1 MLPIALLCV
10 LAIFFPVSQGNK
22 VEDLSEKEGN
32 EIDLLM
38 LLAKVLKQLKGKL
51 EIICSLAKFFKL
63 WSIPQQILVVKFF
76 YPIFIFLF

>member
-10 LAIFFPVSQGNK
+10 LAIFFPVSQGNN

-38 LLAKVLKQLKGKL
+38 LLAKVLKQFKGKS

-63 WSIPQQILVVKFF
+63 WSIPQQILVVKYF